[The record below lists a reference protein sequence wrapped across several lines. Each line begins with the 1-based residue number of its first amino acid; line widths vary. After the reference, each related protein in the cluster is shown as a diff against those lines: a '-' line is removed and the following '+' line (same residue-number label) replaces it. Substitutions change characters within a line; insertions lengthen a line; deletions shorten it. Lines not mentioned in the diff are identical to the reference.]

1 MSVFS
6 AYHGSILRKLYNFAL
21 KNNRTMAKK
30 QLLNGSII
38 TAGDIKRRHPR
49 YMTCDTDKQYAQL
62 ANDIYDLIHPELGFA
77 EDHEIRNASISL
89 ALYFEDLKS
98 GTHVF
103 ETFTH
108 LYKKMFGSYLPFYAS
123 ETAESPTASLDA
135 MRFMLWHSLCAE
147 REQHV
152 LNPTNDGMK
161 EIAKKLLELWESR
174 KATIPANEELADYIF
189 SEETQEDADHVKLV
203 LIWLSRHCCLGRW
216 HTNPRPDE
224 DPNLRHLFQ
233 GADKDTQLYAGEC
246 FSLFEHP
253 VWPLSL
259 MPQHIYAE
267 MIRLDM
273 DDPDDELAEAIDH
286 MEWKPFAIYQ
296 VMDTDSQ
303 RVRLKDFRGET
314 FSIRQSD
321 FEGNVRQLARQKT
334 HLAGA
339 FISLSG
345 QWRLNGPC
353 LWSNPTKKQQES
365 FLERMRKE
373 YSIKHDYAGQYDS
386 FIASH
391 GGERLYFFRDSEE
404 YMQWME
410 KELGLQRTELPLPD
424 DYLTRPLVAFFEDN
438 GTICQ
443 CFYTK
448 AIKHPANPYYDKA
461 SAEELGMTFMC
472 GDACSPGML
481 LHLLKHDLL
490 PDAMFNDFRGR
501 EHGRLLMQ
509 DNIEFVARCLGRNIE
524 SSEVVRPRTH
534 QLDTSNEES
543 VMEKYASKMSYEQFV
558 EMIDAEDI
566 VVSRSH
572 KDWEVVMADNVTTV
586 IRDVEK
592 DKEFEMATR
601 DLYEAF
607 IALDEND
614 IQIAT
619 VAKYVGKKNA
629 PAASALL
636 YATVGQG
643 QGFNNLRKVVNEA
656 VQRGGL
662 NELERLIRANF
673 EKNG

>member
-1 MSVFS
+1 
-6 AYHGSILRKLYNFAL
+6 
-21 KNNRTMAKK
+21 MAKK
-30 QLLNGSII
+30 QLLNSNNI

-62 ANDIYDLIHPELGFA
+62 ASDIYDLIHPELGFA

-89 ALYFEDLKS
+89 ALYLEDLNS

-108 LYKKMFGSYLPFYAS
+108 LYKKMFGSYLPFYSS

-147 REQHV
+147 REHHV
-152 LNPTNDGMK
+152 LNPTNDGMT
-161 EIAKKLLELWESR
+161 ELAKKLLELWISR
-174 KATIPANEELADYIF
+174 KATIPANEQLADYIF
-189 SEETQEDADHVKLV
+189 AEETQEDADHVKLV

-216 HTNPRPDE
+216 HTNTQPDE
-224 DPNLRHLFQ
+224 DANLRHLFQ
-233 GADKDTQLYAGEC
+233 STDKDTLLYAGEC
-246 FSLFEHP
+246 FSLFENP

-273 DDPDDELAEAIDH
+273 DDPDDELADAIDH

-296 VMDTDSQ
+296 VVDTDGQ
-303 RVRLKDFRGET
+303 RVRLKDFNGDT
-314 FSIRQSD
+314 FSVSQSD
-321 FEGNVRQLARQKT
+321 FMGNVRQLARQNT

-339 FISLSG
+339 FICLSG
-345 QWRLNGPC
+345 VWRLNGPC
-353 LWSNPTKKQQES
+353 LWSSPTKKQQES
-365 FLERMRKE
+365 YLEKRKQE
-373 YSIKHDYAGQYDS
+373 YSIQHDYVGQYDS
-386 FIASH
+386 FIAKH
-391 GGERLYFFRDSEE
+391 GGERLYFFRDAED

-410 KELGLQRTELPLPD
+410 TELGLQRTKLPVPD
-424 DYLTRPLVAFFEDN
+424 DYLTQPLASFFEDN
-438 GTICQ
+438 GAICQ
-443 CFYTK
+443 CFDAK
-448 AIKHPANPYYDKA
+448 AIRHPGNPYYDKA
-461 SAEELGMTFMC
+461 FAGEHGMAFVS

-481 LHLLKHDLL
+481 FHLLKHDLL

-509 DNIEFVARCLGRNIE
+509 DNIEFVARCLGRNFE

-543 VMEKYASKMSYEQFV
+543 VMEKYMNKMSYEKFV
-558 EMIDAEDI
+558 DMLDAEEI
-566 VVSRSH
+566 IVSRSR
-572 KDWEVVMADNVTTV
+572 KEWEVLMADNVTTV

-592 DKEFEMATR
+592 DKEFEISTR

-607 IALDEND
+607 LALDKND

-619 VAKYVGKKNA
+619 VAKYVGKQNA

-656 VQRGGL
+656 VERGGL
-662 NELERLIRANF
+662 EELANLIRTDF
-673 EKNG
+673 GKNG

>member
-1 MSVFS
+1 
-6 AYHGSILRKLYNFAL
+6 
-21 KNNRTMAKK
+21 
-30 QLLNGSII
+30 
-38 TAGDIKRRHPR
+38 
-49 YMTCDTDKQYAQL
+49 
-62 ANDIYDLIHPELGFA
+62 
-77 EDHEIRNASISL
+77 
-89 ALYFEDLKS
+89 
-98 GTHVF
+98 
-103 ETFTH
+103 
-108 LYKKMFGSYLPFYAS
+108 
-123 ETAESPTASLDA
+123 
-135 MRFMLWHSLCAE
+135 
-147 REQHV
+147 
-152 LNPTNDGMK
+152 
-161 EIAKKLLELWESR
+161 
-174 KATIPANEELADYIF
+174 
-189 SEETQEDADHVKLV
+189 
-203 LIWLSRHCCLGRW
+203 
-216 HTNPRPDE
+216 
-224 DPNLRHLFQ
+224 
-233 GADKDTQLYAGEC
+233 
-246 FSLFEHP
+246 
-253 VWPLSL
+253 
-259 MPQHIYAE
+259 
-267 MIRLDM
+267 
-273 DDPDDELAEAIDH
+273 
-286 MEWKPFAIYQ
+286 
-296 VMDTDSQ
+296 
-303 RVRLKDFRGET
+303 
-314 FSIRQSD
+314 
-321 FEGNVRQLARQKT
+321 
-334 HLAGA
+334 
-339 FISLSG
+339 
-345 QWRLNGPC
+345 
-353 LWSNPTKKQQES
+353 
-365 FLERMRKE
+365 
-373 YSIKHDYAGQYDS
+373 
-386 FIASH
+386 
-391 GGERLYFFRDSEE
+391 
-404 YMQWME
+404 MQWME

-662 NELERLIRANF
+662 EELERLIRAKF

>member
-1 MSVFS
+1 
-6 AYHGSILRKLYNFAL
+6 
-21 KNNRTMAKK
+21 MAKK
-30 QLLNGSII
+30 QLLNSNNI

-62 ANDIYDLIHPELGFA
+62 ASDIYDLIHPELGFA
-77 EDHEIRNASISL
+77 TDREIRNACISL
-89 ALYFEDLKS
+89 ALYFEDLHS
-98 GTHVF
+98 GTRVF

-108 LYKKMFGSYLPFYAS
+108 IYKKMYGSYLPFYAS
-123 ETAESPTASLDA
+123 KDAESSGASLDA

-147 REQHV
+147 REQRI
-152 LNPTNDGMK
+152 LNPTNDGMT
-161 EIAKKLLELWESR
+161 EIAKKLLGLWES
-174 KATIPANEELADYIF
+174 KKSTIQPNEELADYIF
-189 SEETQEDADHVKLV
+189 AEETQEDADHVKLV
-203 LIWLSRHCCLGRW
+203 LIWLSRYCCLGRW
-216 HTNPRPDE
+216 HTNTQPEE
-224 DPNLRHLFQ
+224 DPNLRNLFQ
-233 GADKDTQLYAGEC
+233 SADKDTLLYAGEC
-246 FSLFEHP
+246 FSLFDKP

-273 DDPDDELAEAIDH
+273 DDPDDELADAIDH

-296 VMDTDSQ
+296 VVDTDGQ
-303 RVRLKDFRGET
+303 RVRLKDFNGDT
-314 FSIRQSD
+314 FSVSQSD
-321 FEGNVRQLARQKT
+321 FMGNVRQLARQNT

-339 FISLSG
+339 FICLSG
-345 QWRLNGPC
+345 VWRLNGPC
-353 LWSNPTKKQQES
+353 LWSSPTKKQQES
-365 FLERMRKE
+365 YLEKRKQE
-373 YSIKHDYAGQYDS
+373 YSIQHDYVGQYDS
-386 FIASH
+386 FIAKH
-391 GGERLYFFRDSEE
+391 GGERLYFFRDAED

-410 KELGLQRTELPLPD
+410 TELGLQRTKLPVPD
-424 DYLTRPLVAFFEDN
+424 DYLTQPLASFFEDN
-438 GTICQ
+438 GAICQ
-443 CFYTK
+443 CFDAK
-448 AIKHPANPYYDKA
+448 AIRHPGNPYYDKA
-461 SAEELGMTFMC
+461 FAGEHGMAFVS

-481 LHLLKHDLL
+481 FHLLKHDLL

-509 DNIEFVARCLGRNIE
+509 DNIEFVARCLGRNFE

-543 VMEKYASKMSYEQFV
+543 VMEKYMNKMSYEKFV
-558 EMIDAEDI
+558 DMLDAEEI
-566 VVSRSH
+566 IVSRSR
-572 KDWEVVMADNVTTV
+572 KEWEVLMADNVTTV

-592 DKEFEMATR
+592 DKEFEISTR

-607 IALDEND
+607 LALDKND

-619 VAKYVGKKNA
+619 VAKYVGKQNA

-656 VQRGGL
+656 VERGGL
-662 NELERLIRANF
+662 EELERLIRANF